1 MNNDKIKTPKVR
13 SPYAYDNTDKNI
25 IFYGA
30 LLAIVLL
37 LVSGIFSLPLLY
49 SIAQALIA
57 AVITFVIGTTLRVAV
72 HTNRRVVDLAARIE
86 RDERPVHGV
95 EQP

>member
-25 IFYGA
+25 IVYGA

-49 SIAQALIA
+49 SIAQGLIA
-57 AVITFVIGTTLRVAV
+57 AVITFVIGTTLRVVV

-95 EQP
+95 EHP